1 MKSFIILITILISF
15 SYGLFLGVYQV
26 PPFKQ
31 ILNAKNLFIAE
42 VNDIELNKFN
52 QCNLPKIFKVES
64 NSHAFI
70 GHAYGSVNN
79 ANIYDFISLYTQN
92 FISQHSDKLKTIIFT
107 GDVFSVPSIKKWELL
122 RKTVGL
128 NTNIYVAPGN
138 HDVVR
143 PDSLD
148 VFKMSEFGQQEYPFI
163 KYLDG
168 TPVVIDDSVI
178 SNWEVSSST
187 IDFVNKVESSE
198 VIIARHNMPVD
209 DLISLANGKS
219 YKSNKLES
227 VEQFVRKFDKDK
239 SLYWIIGDSGAYE
252 ELPRISCLKYE
263 NHTFFINGLGQVS
276 GDSLILYNENTFSEF
291 VISSSEIP
299 N

>member
-1 MKSFIILITILISF
+1 MKSFLILIAILISF

-31 ILNAKNLFIAE
+31 ISNAKNLFTAK
-42 VNDIELNKFN
+42 VSDRELNKFN
-52 QCNLPKIFKVES
+52 QCNLPKTSKVES

-70 GHAYGSVNN
+70 GHAYGSVNG
-79 ANIYDFISLYTQN
+79 ANIHDFISINTQN
-92 FISQHSDKLKTIIFT
+92 FISKHSDKLKTIVFT

-128 NTNIYVAPGN
+128 NTDIYVAPGN

-148 VFKMSEFGQQEYPFI
+148 VFKMSEFGQQQYPFI

-168 TPVVIDDSVI
+168 TPVIIDNSVI
-178 SNWEVSSST
+178 SNWEVSYST

-198 VIIARHNMPVD
+198 VIIARHNMPVV
-209 DLISLANGKS
+209 DLISLANGNS

-227 VEQFVRKFDKDK
+227 VEQFVKKFDKDK
-239 SLYWIIGDSGAYE
+239 SFYWIVGDSGAFE
-252 ELPRISCLKYE
+252 ELPRMSCLMFE

-276 GDSLILYNENTFSEF
+276 GDSLIIYNGSTFSEF
-291 VISSSEIP
+291 VISS
-299 N
+299 